1 MLNYPTGRRDALSTN
16 FEVRYFVINLHV
28 KYTLVSRF
36 QQIFILPLFSTLL
49 LVTNISVAQYDEVGA
64 TNRMFYYSGHLG
76 NTEKVEFNLQI
87 NGPTVSGSYIVER
100 TGGLY
105 TFSGRMASDKSAIGL
120 IIFDEENQFIATIEA
135 KLISED
141 NNFAKEIKGRWK
153 SSDGK
158 RQVNLNLK
166 KVAELASIDTSGRSG
181 QYGFTSQKDLNGLI
195 AGFEPL
201 DDHSAI
207 LTEDMSMDISQCS
220 KPSVSGAAASK
231 KCFLKDIIN
240 TPEFQML
247 GRD

>member
-1 MLNYPTGRRDALSTN
+1 MRGVLSTN
-16 FEVRYFVINLHV
+16 FEVRYFVVNLHV

-49 LVTNISVAQYDEVGA
+49 LATNIAVAQYDEVGA
-64 TNRMFYYSGHLG
+64 TSRMFYYSGHLG
-76 NTEKVEFNLQI
+76 STEKVEFNLQI

-158 RQVNLNLK
+158 RQVSLNLK
-166 KVAELASIDTSGRSG
+166 KVAELASIDTHDRSS
-181 QYGFTSQKDLNGLI
+181 QYGFSSQKELNQLI

-201 DDHSAI
+201 DDHPGI
-207 LTEDMSMDISQCS
+207 LTEDISVDISQCNRS
-220 KPSVSGAAASK
+220 SVSGTAVSK
-231 KCFLKDIIN
+231 KCFLKDIID

-247 GRD
+247 GKD

>member
-1 MLNYPTGRRDALSTN
+1 M
-16 FEVRYFVINLHV
+16 INLHV

-36 QQIFILPLFSTLL
+36 QQILFLSLLSTLML
-49 LVTNISVAQYDEVGA
+49 NVSAVMAQYDEAGA
-64 TNRMFYYSGHLG
+64 TSRMFYYSGHLG
-76 NTEKVEFNLQI
+76 SSEKVEFNLQI
-87 NGPTVSGSYIVER
+87 NGPTVSGSYIIER
-100 TGGLY
+100 TGGLF
-105 TFSGRMASDKSAIGL
+105 TFSGRMASDKSGIGL

-166 KVAELASIDTSGRSG
+166 KVAELASLDAHDVSES
-181 QYGFTSQKDLNGLI
+181 YGFSSQKDLSQLI

-201 DDHSAI
+201 DEYPEA
-207 LTEDMSMDISQCS
+207 LAEDVSIDISQCNS
-220 KPSVSGAAASK
+220 SVSGVSAGR
-231 KCFLKDIIN
+231 KCFLKEIIN
-240 TPEFQML
+240 TPEIRML